1 MGIYGQP
8 NSWTCGPFA
17 LKHALLA
24 FGVFAREDDLA
35 RVAGSTE
42 RHGTDEPGLRRAAR
56 AHGVELRAQR
66 ERELRVADRELRA
79 WLGRGMPVL
88 LCLDQ
93 WEHWV
98 TAVAMDGEHVIL
110 FDSKYEAPLRA
121 EPWEPV
127 LARLACRRRYLRGI
141 WTRTLYDLHPVV
153 PRSSAGFRL
162 ALTATRARHLLR
174 EDAAPLALR
183 WDEYAR
189 ALLPLSS
196 VPGAGA
202 QLWLGSNLESF
213 IEARRSAIL
222 DLAASGAGD
231 ELRARAARAVD
242 GMAFV
247 AGMYQ
252 VALRPELEAEAVARL
267 AGIAAELAVFEPT
280 GSATPQPTA
289 AAA

>member
-35 RVAGSTE
+35 RVAGCTE
-42 RHGTDEPGLRRAAR
+42 QHGTDEPGLRRAAR
-56 AHGVELRAQR
+56 AHGVELRVQR
-66 ERELRVADRELRA
+66 EREPAAADRALRT
-79 WLGRGMPVL
+79 WLGRGTPVL

-98 TAVAMDGEHVIL
+98 TAVAMDGEHVIV
-110 FDSKYEAPLRA
+110 FDSKYDAPLRA
-121 EPWEPV
+121 EPWQPV
-127 LARLACRRRYLRGI
+127 LTRLACRRRYLGGV

-153 PRSSAGFRL
+153 PLSDAGFRL

-174 EDAAPLALR
+174 EDNAPLALR

-189 ALLPLSS
+189 ALLPLSTG
-196 VPGAGA
+196 PGVGA
-202 QLWLGSNLESF
+202 QLGHRLDLERF
-213 IEARRSAIL
+213 IETRRSAIL
-222 DLAASGAGD
+222 DLAADGAGD
-231 ELRARAARAVD
+231 ELPTRAARAVD

-252 VALRPELEAEAVARL
+252 MALRPDLEAEAVARL
-267 AGIAAELAVFEPT
+267 AGIAAELAVLEPT
-280 GSATPQPTA
+280 ARATPQA
-289 AAA
+289 AAAAA

>member
-42 RHGTDEPGLRRAAR
+42 QHGTDEPGLRRAAR
-56 AHGVELRAQR
+56 AHGVELRVQR
-66 ERELRVADRELRA
+66 ELEPRAADRELRA
-79 WLGRGMPVL
+79 WLDRGMPVL

-110 FDSKYEAPLRA
+110 FDSKYDAPLRA

-127 LARLACRRRYLRGI
+127 LTRLACRRRYLRGV

-153 PRSSAGFRL
+153 PRGGAGSRL

-174 EDAAPLALR
+174 EENAPLAQR

-196 VPGAGA
+196 APETGA
-202 QLWLGSNLESF
+202 QRGLDLEGV
-213 IEARRSAIL
+213 IEARRTVIL
-222 DLAASGAGD
+222 DLAAGGAGD
-231 ELRARAARAVD
+231 GLRTRAARAVD

-247 AGMYQ
+247 AGMYR

-267 AGIAAELAVFEPT
+267 AGIAAELAVFE
-280 GSATPQPTA
+280 ATAPARAQA
-289 AAA
+289 AAVAA